1 MTPALE
7 SLIRILT
14 LTPIGAQR
22 WRGCG
27 SSADGAQATYGGHYL
42 GQATAAL
49 LAEGD
54 GGRSLHSLHAY
65 FLHAGR
71 PEADYEYT
79 VEVVREGR
87 SFSNRRVSCRQDEK
101 LIFEMTASLMAP
113 ENGVLLAA
121 RPPADFASL
130 PAPDSLPRY
139 GEVMRALDPLP
150 LPAAW
155 ALRDHGI
162 DLRPLNAPWC
172 ERGVSAD
179 QGIRHWIRAHGTLP
193 AQPDLHIAM
202 LAYQSDESISDNVLI
217 PFGVTWGTPGLSFVS
232 LDHAMWF
239 HQPVDLNDWL
249 FVEQW
254 PARAGRG
261 RGLAH
266 GRVWNRAGELVVSFS
281 QEALLRLE
289 R

>member
-7 SLIRILT
+7 SLIQTLT
-14 LTPIGAQR
+14 LAPAGEHR
-22 WRGCG
+22 WRGRG
-27 SSADGAQATYGGHYL
+27 STADGAPGTYGGHYL

-49 LAEGD
+49 LADGD
-54 GGRSLHSLHAY
+54 GQRPLHSLHAY
-65 FLHAGR
+65 FLSSGR
-71 PEADYEYT
+71 PETDYEYS
-79 VEVVREGR
+79 VESVREGR
-87 SFSNRRVSCRQDEK
+87 SFSNRRVRCRQDDK

-113 ENGVLLAA
+113 EEGVVLDA
-121 RPPADFASL
+121 RAPADFDSL
-130 PAPDSLPRY
+130 PAPESLPRY
-139 GEVMRALDPLP
+139 GDVMRALDPLP
-150 LPAAW
+150 LPAEW
-155 ALRDHGI
+155 ALREHGI
-162 DLRPLNAPWC
+162 DVRPLNAPWC

-179 QGIRHWIRAHGTLP
+179 NGIRHWIRADGRLP
-193 AQPDLHIAM
+193 DQPDLHTAM

-217 PFGVTWGTPGLSFVS
+217 PFGVSWGSPGLSFVS

-239 HQPVDLNDWL
+239 HQPVNLNDWL

-254 PARAGRG
+254 PERAGRG